1 MDQGRLEEL
10 KRLLNERCGGAKQNR
25 SEELA
30 VENSET
36 ENSETEN
43 SETSNFKA
51 QNSEVSNFESLHP
64 ESSNSEFPS
73 SEISNYQTQNSKVPN
88 SAIDALNLEAEADQN
103 SACVN
108 NTEPQNFIS
117 DGSGALPQNSKAR
130 DYDKEPITIKD
141 NSIEMIKFY
150 SPFLYFLNF
159 IDFET
164 RQDSPRSVKRW
175 LGLPSKFGTCYIK
188 FKNSV
193 IEYYSEKKRATLYSI
208 NLSEIIAIKRTFGP
222 STFKMTKK
230 GKISTFFVAF
240 VWIILLSLVVTFKNK
255 ISYGILIVPISLFL
269 AFAPLI
275 IFRFKKNLGFDI
287 GNDSFIFMSNGN
299 YIEASILTSKEY
311 RELKTYFLLKTGK
324 NLDKIRSQIFV

>member
-1 MDQGRLEEL
+1 MDQSRLDEL
-10 KRLLNERCGGAKQNR
+10 KRLLNERRGGAKQNR
-25 SEELA
+25 SEELG

-36 ENSETEN
+36 ENFEISN
-43 SETSNFKA
+43 SKALNFEI
-51 QNSEVSNFESLHP
+51 QNSEVSNFEVL
-64 ESSNSEFPS
+64 NSES
-73 SEISNYQTQNSKVPN
+73 LNSESLNSKARN
-88 SAIDALNLEAEADQN
+88 SATDALNLEGNLETEADRN
-103 SACVN
+103 SACENSV
-108 NTEPQNFIS
+108 EPQNFIS
-117 DGSGALPQNSKAR
+117 DDSDALRQNSKAR
-130 DYDKEPITIKD
+130 DYDKEPIIIKD

-159 IDFET
+159 IDFGT

-175 LGLPSKFGTCYIK
+175 LELSDKFGTCYIK

-193 IEYYSEKKRATLYSI
+193 IEYYSEKKRTTLYSI

-240 VWIILLSLVVTFKNK
+240 AWIILLSLVVTFKNK
-255 ISYGILIVPISLFL
+255 ISYGILILPISLFS

-275 IFRFKKNLGFDI
+275 IFRFKKNLRFDI
-287 GNDSFIFMSNGN
+287 GNDSLIFMSNGN

>member
-1 MDQGRLEEL
+1 MHNDEIARFGISKTRYDKNIKDFLQD
-10 KRLLNERCGGAKQNR
+10 KNCDKQNLAGGGLKFTSDGGQNSINA
-25 SEELA
+25 SERNFTNA
-30 VENSET
+30 VEQKSQ
-36 ENSETEN
+36 SDF
-43 SETSNFKA
+43 SCAADMPSQNFKT
-51 QNSEVSNFESLHP
+51 
-64 ESSNSEFPS
+64 
-73 SEISNYQTQNSKVPN
+73 QT
-88 SAIDALNLEAEADQN
+88 
-103 SACVN
+103 
-108 NTEPQNFIS
+108 
-117 DGSGALPQNSKAR
+117 R

-159 IDFET
+159 IDFGT

-193 IEYYSEKKRATLYSI
+193 IEYYSEKKRATLHSI

-240 VWIILLSLVVTFKNK
+240 TWIILLSLVVTFKNK

-287 GNDSFIFMSNGN
+287 GNDSLIFMSNGN
-299 YIEASILTSKEY
+299 YIEASMLTSKEY
-311 RELKTYFLLKTGK
+311 GEIKAYFLLKTGK
-324 NLDKIRSQIFV
+324 NLDKIPPQIFV

>member
-1 MDQGRLEEL
+1 MRNDEINRFGISKTRYDKNIKDFLQD
-10 KRLLNERCGGAKQNR
+10 KNCDKQN
-25 SEELA
+25 LA
-30 VENSET
+30 GGGLKFTSDGRRNAINSEQNFT
-36 ENSETEN
+36 NVVEQKSQSNLSCSADTP
-43 SETSNFKA
+43 SQNFK
-51 QNSEVSNFESLHP
+51 
-64 ESSNSEFPS
+64 
-73 SEISNYQTQNSKVPN
+73 TQ
-88 SAIDALNLEAEADQN
+88 
-103 SACVN
+103 
-108 NTEPQNFIS
+108 
-117 DGSGALPQNSKAR
+117 AR
-130 DYDKEPITIKD
+130 DYDKEPIIIKD

-159 IDFET
+159 IDFGT

-175 LGLPSKFGTCYIK
+175 LELPGKFGTCYIK

-240 VWIILLSLVVTFKNK
+240 TWIILLSLVVTFKNK

-287 GNDSFIFMSNGN
+287 GDDSLIFMSNGN

-311 RELKTYFLLKTGK
+311 RGLKAYFLLKTGK
-324 NLDKIRSQIFV
+324 NLDKIPPQIFV

>member
-1 MDQGRLEEL
+1 MRKDEIARFGISKTRYDKNIKDFLQDKNCDKRNLAGGGLKFTSDGRQ
-10 KRLLNERCGGAKQNR
+10 NSINASERNFTNV
-25 SEELA
+25 
-30 VENSET
+30 VEQKSQSDLSCAT
-36 ENSETEN
+36 DTLSQ
-43 SETSNFKA
+43 NFK
-51 QNSEVSNFESLHP
+51 
-64 ESSNSEFPS
+64 
-73 SEISNYQTQNSKVPN
+73 TQ
-88 SAIDALNLEAEADQN
+88 
-103 SACVN
+103 
-108 NTEPQNFIS
+108 
-117 DGSGALPQNSKAR
+117 AR
-130 DYDKEPITIKD
+130 NYDKEPIIIKD

-159 IDFET
+159 IDFGT

-175 LGLPSKFGTCYIK
+175 LELSDKFGTCYIK

-193 IEYYSEKKRATLYSI
+193 IEYYSEKKRMTLYSI

-222 STFKMTKK
+222 STLKMTEK

-240 VWIILLSLVVTFKNK
+240 TWIILLSLVVTFKNK

-287 GNDSFIFMSNGN
+287 GNDSLIFMSNGN

-311 RELKTYFLLKTGK
+311 KELKAYFLLKTGK
-324 NLDKIRSQIFV
+324 NLDKIPPQIFV

>member
-1 MDQGRLEEL
+1 MHNDEIARFGISKTRYDKNIKDFLQD
-10 KRLLNERCGGAKQNR
+10 KNCDKQNLAGGGLKFTSDGGQNSINA
-25 SEELA
+25 SERNFTNA
-30 VENSET
+30 VEQKSQSDFSCT
-36 ENSETEN
+36 TDTPSQ
-43 SETSNFKA
+43 NFKT
-51 QNSEVSNFESLHP
+51 
-64 ESSNSEFPS
+64 
-73 SEISNYQTQNSKVPN
+73 QT
-88 SAIDALNLEAEADQN
+88 
-103 SACVN
+103 
-108 NTEPQNFIS
+108 
-117 DGSGALPQNSKAR
+117 R

-159 IDFET
+159 IDFGT

-193 IEYYSEKKRATLYSI
+193 IEYYSEKKRATLHSI

-240 VWIILLSLVVTFKNK
+240 TWIILLSLVVTFKNK

-287 GNDSFIFMSNGN
+287 GNDSLIFMSNGN

-311 RELKTYFLLKTGK
+311 KELKAYFLLKTEK
-324 NLDKIRSQIFV
+324 NLDKIPPQIFV

>member
-1 MDQGRLEEL
+1 MHNDEIARFGISKTKHNKNTKDFLQD
-10 KRLLNERCGGAKQNR
+10 KNCDKQN
-25 SEELA
+25 LA
-30 VENSET
+30 GGGLKFTSDGGRNAINSERNFT
-36 ENSETEN
+36 NVVEQKSQSDFSCAADTP
-43 SETSNFKA
+43 SQNFK
-51 QNSEVSNFESLHP
+51 
-64 ESSNSEFPS
+64 
-73 SEISNYQTQNSKVPN
+73 TQVRN
-88 SAIDALNLEAEADQN
+88 
-103 SACVN
+103 
-108 NTEPQNFIS
+108 
-117 DGSGALPQNSKAR
+117 
-130 DYDKEPITIKD
+130 YDKEPIIIKD

-159 IDFET
+159 IDFGT

-175 LGLPSKFGTCYIK
+175 LELSDKFGACYIK

-230 GKISTFFVAF
+230 GTISTFFVAF
-240 VWIILLSLVVTFKNK
+240 AWIILLSLVVTFKNK

-287 GNDSFIFMSNGN
+287 GNDSLIFMSNGN

-324 NLDKIRSQIFV
+324 NLDKIPPQIFV

>member
-1 MDQGRLEEL
+1 MRNDEINRFGISKTRYDKNIKDFLQD
-10 KRLLNERCGGAKQNR
+10 KNCDKQN
-25 SEELA
+25 LA
-30 VENSET
+30 GGGLKFTSDGRRNAINSEQNFT
-36 ENSETEN
+36 NVVEQKSQSNLSCSADTP
-43 SETSNFKA
+43 SQNFK
-51 QNSEVSNFESLHP
+51 
-64 ESSNSEFPS
+64 
-73 SEISNYQTQNSKVPN
+73 TQ
-88 SAIDALNLEAEADQN
+88 
-103 SACVN
+103 
-108 NTEPQNFIS
+108 
-117 DGSGALPQNSKAR
+117 AR
-130 DYDKEPITIKD
+130 DYDKEPIIIKD

-159 IDFET
+159 IDFGT

-175 LGLPSKFGTCYIK
+175 LELPGKFGTCYIK

-240 VWIILLSLVVTFKNK
+240 TWIILLSLVVTFKNK

-269 AFAPLI
+269 AFAPLT

-287 GNDSFIFMSNGN
+287 GNDSLIFMSNGN

-311 RELKTYFLLKTGK
+311 KELKAYFLIKTGK
-324 NLDKIRSQIFV
+324 NLDKIPPQIFV